1 MDRISSLRALLRTLS
16 ADALYL
22 THYAH
27 VRWACGFTGSYGVLI
42 VRADAA
48 HFVTDGRYR
57 TQAGEEVMDA
67 SVHVIRATQRDAL
80 EYVEAEGL
88 LKGVRRVAY
97 ASDRL
102 TVSSLGMLQKR
113 FPGMEWIGNSG
124 LLACLMARKSP
135 EELERIRAA
144 QALTGEVF
152 DALKEWIRPGR
163 TEKEIAAEIVAGH
176 LRRGAERMSFDPIAA
191 SGPHSA
197 LPHAHPTD
205 RPVQSGDVLLLDF
218 GCFLDGY
225 ASDMTRT
232 VAVGPPDP
240 LVPEVY
246 DLVLSAQ
253 ECALRHARA
262 GMPAREVDALARDV
276 LRKGGYEEAFS
287 HSLGHGV
294 GLEIHEWPHISRLVD
309 DVLPDGCVVSIE
321 PGVYLPGRFGIRI
334 EDVVCLREDGVR
346 NLTGVSK
353 EWTVLP

>member
-80 EYVEAEGL
+80 EYMEAEGL

-113 FPGMEWIGNSG
+113 FPGVEWIGNSG

>member
-1 MDRISSLRALLRTLS
+1 MDRISSLRALLRTLP

-57 TQAGEEVMDA
+57 TQAGEEVGNA
-67 SVHVIRATQRDAL
+67 SVHAMRPVQRGAP
-80 EYVEAEGL
+80 EYIEAEGL
-88 LKGVRRVAY
+88 LKGVHRVAY

-102 TVSSLGMLQKR
+102 AVSSLETLQER
-113 FPGMEWIGNSG
+113 FPGVEWAGTPG
-124 LLACLMARKSP
+124 LLNELMARKSP
-135 EELERIRAA
+135 DELERIRAA
-144 QALTGEVF
+144 QALTGDVF
-152 DALKEWIRPGR
+152 ESLKEWIGPGR

-176 LRRGAERMSFDPIAA
+176 LRRGADRMSFDPIVA
-191 SGPHSA
+191 SGFHSA
-197 LPHAHPTD
+197 LPHAQPTD
-205 RPVQSGDVLLLDF
+205 RLVQSGDVLLLDF

-232 VAVGPPDP
+232 VAVGSPDP
-240 LVPEVY
+240 LVPEIY

-253 ECALRHARA
+253 ECALQHARA
-262 GMPAREVDALARDV
+262 GMQAKEIDALARDV
-276 LRKGGYEEAFS
+276 IRERGYDEAFS

-294 GLEIHEWPHISRLVD
+294 GLEIHEWPRISRLAD

-334 EDVVCLREDGVR
+334 EDVVCLREDRVA
-346 NLTGVSK
+346 NLTCVSR
-353 EWTVLP
+353 EWTVL

>member
-27 VRWACGFTGSYGVLI
+27 VRWACGFKGSYGVLI

-57 TQAGEEVMDA
+57 TQAGEEVRDV
-67 SVHVIRATQRDAL
+67 SVHVIRPTQRDAL
-80 EYVEAEGL
+80 EYMEAEGL
-88 LKGVRRVAY
+88 LKGVPRVAY
-97 ASDRL
+97 VSDRL
-102 TVSSLGMLQKR
+102 TVSSLEMLQKR
-113 FPGMEWIGNSG
+113 FPGVEWIGTPG
-124 LLACLMARKSP
+124 LLNELVARKSP
-135 EELERIRAA
+135 DELKRIRAA

-152 DALKEWIRPGR
+152 ESLKQWIRPGR

-176 LRRGAERMSFDPIAA
+176 LRRGADRMSFDPIVA
-191 SGPHSA
+191 SGLHSA
-197 LPHAHPTD
+197 LPHAQPTG
-205 RPVQSGDVLLLDF
+205 RPVQAGDVLLLDF

-240 LVPEVY
+240 LVPEIY
-246 DLVLSAQ
+246 DLVRSAQ
-253 ECALRHARA
+253 ECALWHARA

-276 LRKGGYEEAFS
+276 IREGGYEEAFS
-287 HSLGHGV
+287 HSLGHGI
-294 GLEIHEWPHISRLVD
+294 GLEIHEWPRLSRLVD

-334 EDVVCLREDGVR
+334 EDVVCLREDGVS
-346 NLTGVSK
+346 NLTDASK
-353 EWTVLP
+353 EWTVL